1 MSKSAL
7 ALVAGLALMAVAA
20 PALAQPAH
28 PACTLTSA
36 QIEANRQTGMAF
48 FKPGITADER
58 IAMVDPT
65 YVQHNPVFKKFAQD
79 NKMTDA
85 AGFAARLKQGF
96 GPPPGAAAPAG
107 PTPPP
112 ADQYALVTVDCDL
125 VTVLHKNFRQTPG
138 AAPGTW
144 YEVFT
149 FDTFRVKNGKFTEHW
164 DAAVIPPAAPA
175 G

>member
-1 MSKSAL
+1 MFERIVGAAAGAAL
-7 ALVAGLALMAVAA
+7 LAAAA
-20 PALAQPAH
+20 PALAQPAAK
-28 PACTLTSA
+28 ACTLSSA
-36 QIEANRQTGMAF
+36 EIEANRQAGMAF
-48 FKPGITADER
+48 FKPGVTADQR

-107 PTPPP
+107 PAPP
-112 ADQYALVTVDCDL
+112 APDQYALVTVDCDL

-144 YEVFT
+144 YEAFT

-164 DAAVIPPAAPA
+164 DAAVLPPP